1 MSLML
6 KKQQVIKVGLAGQI
20 GALVLTGVEIGV
32 SAVRYALE
40 VVLDHQENL
49 LVRLSRLSI

>member
-6 KKQQVIKVGLAGQI
+6 KKQVIKVGLAGRI